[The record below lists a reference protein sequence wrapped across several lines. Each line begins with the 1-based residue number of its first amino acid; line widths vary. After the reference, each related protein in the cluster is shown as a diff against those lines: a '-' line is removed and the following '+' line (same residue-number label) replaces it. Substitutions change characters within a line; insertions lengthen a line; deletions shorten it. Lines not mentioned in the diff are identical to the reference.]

1 MVEFAVALPVFVLL
15 LLAAVDFGR
24 LLFTYIGLADA
35 TREMVRTA
43 AISRSAD
50 TSVVAAFNDYVL
62 FTDSINPATDQ
73 VQLTVADESCVSDLS
88 QGHACSPDS
97 VKSAT
102 CALPLQPSCAMPSR
116 VSAGGGYVEVDVT
129 YSFTF
134 NPLFVGVGGLSF
146 MQPLSVLTTSERAY
160 LE

>member
-1 MVEFAVALPVFVLL
+1 MA
-15 LLAAVDFGR
+15 
-24 LLFTYIGLADA
+24 
-35 TREMVRTA
+35 RTA

-50 TSVVAAFNDYVL
+50 PSVIAAFNNYIL

-73 VQLTVADESCVSDLS
+73 VQVTVADQSCVSDLR
-88 QGHACSPDS
+88 QGLTCSPDS
-97 VKSAT
+97 VRSAVCT
-102 CALPLQPSCAMPSR
+102 LPLQPTCPMPSR
-116 VSAGGGYVEVDVT
+116 ISAGGGYVEVDVT

-134 NPLFVGVGGLSF
+134 NPLFVGAGGVSF